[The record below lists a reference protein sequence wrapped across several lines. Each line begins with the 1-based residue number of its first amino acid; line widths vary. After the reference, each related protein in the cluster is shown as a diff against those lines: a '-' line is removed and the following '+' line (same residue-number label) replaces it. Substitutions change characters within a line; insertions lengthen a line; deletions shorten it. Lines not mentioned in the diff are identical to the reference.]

1 MCVTDKAQIA
11 REILAYLAE
20 RRGAQDTLE
29 GIAEW
34 WLWEQRV
41 VNRTSEVREA
51 VGELVGAQLLVERK
65 GRDGRTHYR
74 VNRRRAGQIRSLL
87 GGGGA

>member
-41 VNRTSEVREA
+41 VTRAAEVQEA
-51 VGELVGAQLLVERK
+51 VGELVAARLLVERK
-65 GRDGRTHYR
+65 GRDGRSHYR
-74 VNRRRAGQIRSLL
+74 VNRRRARAVKSLL
-87 GGGGA
+87 EGGGA